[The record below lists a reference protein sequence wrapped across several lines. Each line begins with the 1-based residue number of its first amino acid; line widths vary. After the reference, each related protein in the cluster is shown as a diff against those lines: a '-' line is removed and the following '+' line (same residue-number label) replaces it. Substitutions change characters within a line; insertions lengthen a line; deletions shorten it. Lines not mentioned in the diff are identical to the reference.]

1 MKLLYTALIFASYT
15 GHTEIVRAL
24 LEQKGIGINVRETNL
39 FSSMFLS
46 VIRCFKIIIG
56 I

>member
-15 GHTEIVRAL
+15 GHTKIVKAL
-24 LEQKGIGINVRETNL
+24 LEQKGIGINVREINL
-39 FSSMFLS
+39 FSSMLLT
-46 VIRCFKIIIG
+46 VIRCFKIING